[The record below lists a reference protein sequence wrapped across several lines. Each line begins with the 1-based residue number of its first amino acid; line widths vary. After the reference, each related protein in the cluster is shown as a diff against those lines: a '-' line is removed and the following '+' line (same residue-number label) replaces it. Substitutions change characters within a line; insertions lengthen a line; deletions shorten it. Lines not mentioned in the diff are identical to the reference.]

1 MNLKMITK
9 IVTGILLALLITTAL
24 PACSS
29 KPEPEYAG
37 AIAEDI
43 LQALNENDYAGYSE
57 HFDEVMKNTVT
68 ESVFE
73 QTATAIKEKIGAYV
87 SKTFWKV
94 IEQDVY
100 TVVIY
105 RAKFTREPE
114 DVITRVVFQEISG
127 EIYVSGLWFDSPK
140 LRGK

>member
-1 MNLKMITK
+1 MKTITR
-9 IVTGILLALLITTAL
+9 ITIGILLALLLTTAL

-37 AIAEDI
+37 AIAEGI
-43 LQALNENDYAGYSE
+43 LQALSENDYAKHSE
-57 HFDEVMKNTVT
+57 HFDEMMKNSVP

-73 QTATAIKEKIGAYV
+73 QTATAIKEKIGDYV

-94 IEQDVY
+94 TEQDIY

-105 RAKFTREPE
+105 KARFTQEPE
-114 DVITRVVFQEISG
+114 DVIVRVIFQEISG